1 MTEVAEHTPGP
12 WKVLKVGNQWGIVKA
27 KAARGDDDIC
37 GGSQFHDDWQ
47 ANARL
52 IAAAPD
58 LLSSHGRLLA
68 NFRLLLAGKPV
79 RDVAE
84 MYAEAEAAIAKATGT

>member
-1 MTEVAEHTPGP
+1 GEVVSGHTPGP
-12 WKVLKVGNQWGIVKA
+12 WRAVKRA
-27 KAARGDDDIC
+27 QPIGRAEWEVAWSDAGELVCDVVYHEAD
-37 GGSQFHDDWQ
+37 
-47 ANARL
+47 ARL

-84 MYAEAEAAIAKATGT
+84 MYAEAEAAIAKATGAQP